1 MHFPFFDFPCNLSSM
16 PAYVSINRSMK
27 KSGNETAVQQ
37 QAFPPEQHP
46 FFSAHSSASKET
58 DDGKNLL
65 VAERGDYIY
74 FEPQRLNKIFFIAE
88 GFIKIGCID
97 NNGSEIIKEI
107 LQPGDMFGQFSL
119 ECREMSGEFAQA
131 YKGRVEL
138 NAFTIENFKKILSEN
153 TAAAIYYS
161 QKVGSRLHKTENRLM
176 NMLNTDVKTRL
187 LRFINDMMQR
197 QVSGSAGNS
206 VRLNNFLTHYD
217 IAHLIGST
225 RQTVT
230 TLFNSPEMQQMV
242 CFGKKEIVVQDI
254 KAMQR
259 FTAY

>member
-1 MHFPFFDFPCNLSSM
+1 M
-16 PAYVSINRSMK
+16 PAYLPLNGTMN
-27 KSGNETAVQQ
+27 KSGNETAAVQQ
-37 QAFPPEQHP
+37 GAFPPEQYP
-46 FFSAHSSASKET
+46 FFSAYSSASMKT
-58 DDGKNLL
+58 DDGSNLL
-65 VAERGDYIY
+65 VAEKGDYIY

-88 GFIKIGCID
+88 GCIKIGCID
-97 NNGSEIIKEI
+97 NNGNEIIKEI

-138 NAFTIENFKKILSEN
+138 NVFTIEAFKKILSEN

-187 LRFINDMMQR
+187 LRFINEMVQQ
-197 QVSGSAGNS
+197 QVTVSAGNS
-206 VRLNNFLTHYD
+206 IRLSNFLTHYD

-230 TLFNSPEMQQMV
+230 TLFNDPEMQRMV
-242 CFGKKEIVVQDI
+242 CFGRKEIVVQDI

-259 FTAY
+259 FSAY